1 MKKILI
7 IQARPGI
14 GDYCV
19 FLPVIKK
26 ISTIFNDHKI
36 HIITSKRSHAREL
49 ISYNDSI
56 NKIFYLPLL
65 KKIKKN
71 IWIYN
76 LLKKEKY
83 DKCFIFHYGLRFF
96 LLSKLA
102 GIKKVFFYGIQKKNE
117 NIVKKAQ
124 TFLKKSLNLKNL
136 KLDLPFNLKKNKKKN
151 QIILGIGGSGYDKKW
166 KIDNFLKLGLKINK
180 IKKVNFILAGGKKEL
195 TDANYL
201 QKNFKKYMIKSK
213 SLCNMKIKDTLAFLA
228 SSKLYIGNDTGFMH
242 LSGCLGIKSYGIFGP
257 TSTLYASYNKKIIP
271 ISASKKK
278 EDTKDKSNINF
289 ISSDY
294 VLRHINLK
302 SI

>member
-7 IQARPGI
+7 IQTRPGI

-19 FLPVIKK
+19 FLPVINK
-26 ISTIFNDHKI
+26 ISTIFNNHKI
-36 HIITSKRSHAREL
+36 HIITNKRSHAREL

-65 KKIKKN
+65 KKN

-83 DKCFIFHYGLRFF
+83 DKCFIFHYGLRYF
-96 LLSKLA
+96 LLSKLG
-102 GIKKVFFYGIQKKNE
+102 GIKKIFFYGIQKKNE
-117 NIVKKAQ
+117 NIVKKSQ

-136 KLDLPFNLKKNKKKN
+136 ELDLPFNLKKNKKKN

-166 KIDNFLKLGLKINK
+166 KIDNFLKLALKINK

-195 TDANYL
+195 NDANYL